1 MRNIIYI
8 LLTLVCSTNIF
19 ANTALGIVADDDFLK
34 VGVAPEKVNK
44 AKAMVEKVTT
54 NYKMLMLE
62 KKQLELEVNR
72 LILEGAEQNLSR
84 IDAIFDRMGVIE
96 ATILKDRIRSQIE
109 MQNYITQEQYIKA
122 RDYAVKRLEGKN
134 KK

>member
-1 MRNIIYI
+1 MRNIIYT
-8 LLTLVCSTNIF
+8 LLTLVCSVNVF
-19 ANTALGIVADDDFLK
+19 ANTAIGIVADDDFLK

-44 AKAMVEKVTT
+44 AKAMVEKVTN

-72 LILEGAEQNLSR
+72 LILEGAEQNLTK
-84 IDAIFDRMGVIE
+84 IDAIFDRMGAIE

-122 RDYAVKRLEGKN
+122 REYAMKRLEVQK
-134 KK
+134 

>member
-34 VGVAPEKVNK
+34 VGVAPENVNK

-122 RDYAVKRLEGKN
+122 RDYAVKRLEGK
-134 KK
+134 K

>member
-122 RDYAVKRLEGKN
+122 RDYAVKRLEGK
-134 KK
+134 K